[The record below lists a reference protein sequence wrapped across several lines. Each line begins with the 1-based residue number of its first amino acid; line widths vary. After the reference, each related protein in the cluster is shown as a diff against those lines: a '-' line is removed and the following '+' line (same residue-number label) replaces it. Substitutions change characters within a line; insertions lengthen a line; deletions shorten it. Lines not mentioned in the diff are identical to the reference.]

1 MSKMKFITEDD
12 LRDQYRKEP
21 FAEYVIEPGTRL
33 TPGARQFLADR
44 QIFLP
49 DDDPLLMA
57 KNAAKAKAEAAQKEA
72 AKPALCSKK
81 LTSRLKSVEALF
93 LAIAEDLLGRDVLL
107 TQKLISLK
115 KTFTDIIN
123 SLDGGKPSD
132 PLICESCTGICEE
145 NFSQDLGDC
154 FEITEFHIQLAKGK
168 EIISLHRLRCALR
181 EIESDIQESFEG
193 CAGNTQCEEVLGKV
207 NQIVNTL
214 SLLICYAAGGEKCQR
229 KM

>member
-1 MSKMKFITEDD
+1 MKFITEDD
-12 LRDQYRKEP
+12 LRDLYKKEP
-21 FAEYVIEPGTRL
+21 FTEYVPGPGIKL

-49 DDDPLLMA
+49 DDDPVILA
-57 KNAAKAKAEAAQKEA
+57 KNAAKAKAEATPKETG
-72 AKPALCSKK
+72 KTVLCGKR
-81 LTSRLKSVEALF
+81 LTSRLKTVEALF

-115 KTFTDIIN
+115 KTFTEIIN
-123 SLDGGKPSD
+123 SLDGGKASD
-132 PLICESCTGICEE
+132 PLICENCTGICEE
-145 NFSQDLGDC
+145 NFSQDIGDC

-181 EIESDIQESFEG
+181 EIEFDIQESFEG
-193 CAGNTQCEEVLGKV
+193 SAGNAQCGDVIGKV

-214 SLLICYAAGGEKCQR
+214 SQLICYAAGGEKCQR

>member
-1 MSKMKFITEDD
+1 MKFITEDD
-12 LRDQYRKEP
+12 LRDLYKKEP
-21 FAEYVIEPGTRL
+21 FAEYEIAPGTRL

-49 DDDPLLMA
+49 DDDPVLLA
-57 KNAAKAKAEAAQKEA
+57 KNAAKAKAEAAPKET
-72 AKPALCSKK
+72 AKTFLCGKR
-81 LTSRLKSVEALF
+81 LNSRLKTVKALF

-115 KTFTDIIN
+115 KTFTEIIN
-123 SLDGGKPSD
+123 SLNGGKAGD

-154 FEITEFHIQLAKGK
+154 FDITEFHMQLAKGR

-181 EIESDIQESFEG
+181 EIEFDIQESFEG
-193 CAGNTQCEEVLGKV
+193 TSGDAQCEEVLGKV

-214 SLLICYAAGGEKCQR
+214 SQLICYAAGGETCQR